1 MSIKNIAIMLLFVNT
16 WVFAQQDLVN
26 AAKTRL
32 KQFVIYDGSYQQ
44 IAYPNG
50 DVDDH
55 KGVCTDVVIRSYR
68 LIGKDLQKLVHEDM
82 LAHFQLYPQTWG
94 LKKTD
99 SNIDHRR
106 VPNLETFFSR
116 HGKSLIIT
124 DDPQDYKPG
133 DIISWRLDNNLP
145 HIGIVSDVPSKY
157 DSKRMQIIH
166 NIGLGPQ
173 LQDMLFDYKIVGH
186 FSY

>member
-1 MSIKNIAIMLLFVNT
+1 MSIKNIAITLLFVNT
-16 WVFAQQDLVN
+16 WVCAQQDLVD

-32 KQFVIYDGSYQQ
+32 KQFVIYDGSYQKL
-44 IAYPNG
+44 AYPGG
-50 DVDDH
+50 DVDEH
-55 KGVCTDVVIRSYR
+55 RGVCTDVLIRSYR
-68 LIGKDLQKLVHEDM
+68 LIGKDLQQLVHEDM
-82 LAHFQLYPQTWG
+82 GAHFQLYPQIWG
-94 LKKTD
+94 LNKAD

-124 DDPQDYKPG
+124 ANPQDYKPG
-133 DIISWRLDNNLP
+133 EIVSWRLDNNLP
-145 HIGIVSDVPSKY
+145 HIGIVSDVPSPH
-157 DSKRMQIIH
+157 DPKRMQIIH